1 MLGDLVASADPDPVV
16 AQDVIDEA
24 GKRGG
29 PHRLAGEPAMQ
40 SDGHHL
46 RRLLAFAGERV
57 EIVAQRD
64 KEILGL
70 TPAQATREA
79 RVVVVERVR
88 DDEMWP
94 AVIVGPIG
102 QLVVVGV
109 AVIKEPAF
117 LNDKAPR
124 IGARRADV
132 PADRPRSGQSPNG
145 LDGEADMLSL
155 GCFIDAVIVEPAPSV
170 IDDITALTRHG
181 LGALRVALERHA
193 DGIDRRDHLPLGE
206 DAHQTPE
213 ADTTAVFVSRLHVKI
228 ARTLEWGRHEKI
240 GEARLGDLVAVQHA
254 ALATLL
260 IVDDEIE
267 GEAGPTGP
275 TRIWRLVGIADEIA
289 RIAGHRRR
297 AAVMAMSL
305 SGARSSCYQDTPPPI
320 KVVRGLVPG
329 KLRNPVCRE
338 IDPAACSGCFRLER
352 IAGWG
357 LHPLES
363 AALSRRTWKPV
374 LRRGHRVMAA
384 PIVAFLP
391 VSRVAPR

>member
-46 RRLLAFAGERV
+46 RRLLALAVERV

-64 KEILGL
+64 EEILGL

-94 AVIVGPIG
+94 RVIVGPIW
-102 QLVVVGV
+102 QLVIVGV

-117 LNDKAPR
+117 LNDEAPC

-132 PADRPRSGQSPNG
+132 PADRPRSGQSPNC

-155 GCFIDAVIVEPAPSV
+155 GCFVDAVIVEPAPPV
-170 IDDITALTRHG
+170 IDDVAALTRHR
-181 LGALRVALERHA
+181 LGGLRVTLERHA
-193 DGIDRRDHLPLGE
+193 DGIDRRDHLSLGE
-206 DAHQTPE
+206 NAHQTPE
-213 ADTTAVFVSRLHVKI
+213 TDTTTVFVGRLHIEI
-228 ARTLEWGRHEKI
+228 ARALKWGRHEKV
-240 GEARLGDLVAVQHA
+240 GQARLGDLVAVQHA

-267 GEAGPTGP
+267 GEARATGP
-275 TRIWRLVGIADEIA
+275 TRVRRLVGIADEIA

-297 AAVMAMSL
+297 AAIMAMSL
-305 SGARSSCYQDTPPPI
+305 SGARSSCYQHTPPPI
-320 KVVRGLVPG
+320 KGVM
-329 KLRNPVCRE
+329 
-338 IDPAACSGCFRLER
+338 
-352 IAGWG
+352 
-357 LHPLES
+357 
-363 AALSRRTWKPV
+363 
-374 LRRGHRVMAA
+374 GHY
-384 PIVAFLP
+384 
-391 VSRVAPR
+391 S